1 MRTRI
6 KRKSQKQKT
15 RKAQKTNKIIKNRI
29 GTLRKGLLI
38 KYGYENVTS
47 LSVVQRHTALNK
59 AIRAY
64 GALSVS
70 RKLNAVY
77 IYNRKTNPSASRIF
91 KADRDWTLAKL
102 H

>member
-1 MRTRI
+1 MAM
-6 KRKSQKQKT
+6 QT
-15 RKAQKTNKIIKNRI
+15 RKMKKRSLI
-29 GTLRKGLLI
+29 GTLRKGLLA
-38 KYGYENVTS
+38 KYGYQDVTS
-47 LSVVQRHTALNK
+47 LSVIQRHTALNK

-77 IYNRKTNPSASRIF
+77 VYNRKTNPSVARVF
-91 KADRDWTLAKL
+91 KADRDWVLEKL

>member
-1 MRTRI
+1 MLT
-6 KRKSQKQKT
+6 QT
-15 RKAQKTNKIIKNRI
+15 RKKNRI
-29 GTLRKGLLI
+29 GTLKRGLLI
-38 KYGYENVTS
+38 KYGYHNVTS
-47 LSVVQRHTALNK
+47 LSVIQRHTALNK

-77 IYNRKTNPSASRIF
+77 VYNRKTNPSAARVF
-91 KADRDWTLAKL
+91 KADRDWTLKKL

>member
-1 MRTRI
+1 MSI
-6 KRKSQKQKT
+6 QT
-15 RKAQKTNKIIKNRI
+15 RKKNRI
-29 GTLRKGLLI
+29 GTLKRGLLV
-38 KYGYENVTS
+38 KFGYHNVTS

-77 IYNRKTNPSASRIF
+77 VYNRKTNPSAARVF
-91 KADRDWTLAKL
+91 KADRDWVSEQPARTR
-102 H
+102 

>member
-1 MRTRI
+1 MAIR
-6 KRKSQKQKT
+6 T
-15 RKAQKTNKIIKNRI
+15 RKAKKTNKTRKNRI
-29 GTLRKGLLI
+29 GTLRKGLLA
-38 KYGYENVTS
+38 KYGYQDVTS
-47 LSVVQRHTALNK
+47 LSVVQRHTAINK

-77 IYNRKTNPSASRIF
+77 VYNRKTNPSAARIF
-91 KADRDWTLAKL
+91 KADRDYVLAKL

>member
-1 MRTRI
+1 MAIR
-6 KRKSQKQKT
+6 T
-15 RKAQKTNKIIKNRI
+15 RKANKTKKNRI
-29 GTLRKGLLI
+29 GTLRKGLLA
-38 KYGYENVTS
+38 KYGYHNVTE
-47 LSVVQRHTALNK
+47 LSQQQRHTAINK

-77 IYNRKTNPSASRIF
+77 VYNRKTNPSAARVF
-91 KADRDWTLAKL
+91 KADRDYVLAKL

>member
-6 KRKSQKQKT
+6 KQKSQKQKT
-15 RKAQKTNKIIKNRI
+15 RKTNKNRI
-29 GTLRKGLLI
+29 GTLRKGLLA
-38 KYGYENVTS
+38 KYGYQDVTS
-47 LSVVQRHTALNK
+47 LSVVQRHTAINK

-77 IYNRKTNPSASRIF
+77 VYNRKTNPSAARIF
-91 KADRDWTLAKL
+91 KSDRDYVLAKL

>member
-15 RKAQKTNKIIKNRI
+15 RKTNKNRI
-29 GTLRKGLLI
+29 GTLRKGLLT
-38 KYGYENVTS
+38 KYGYEDVTS
-47 LSVVQRHTALNK
+47 LSVVQRHTAINK

-77 IYNRKTNPSASRIF
+77 VYNRKTNPSAARIF
-91 KADRDWTLAKL
+91 KADRDYVLAKL

>member
-1 MRTRI
+1 MAT
-6 KRKSQKQKT
+6 QT
-15 RKAQKTNKIIKNRI
+15 RKANKTKKNRI
-29 GTLRKGLLI
+29 GTLKKGLLI
-38 KYGYENVTS
+38 KYGYHNVTS
-47 LSVVQRHTALNK
+47 LSVGQRHTAINK

-77 IYNRKTNPSASRIF
+77 VYNRKTNPSAARIF
-91 KADRDWTLAKL
+91 KADRDYVLAKL

>member
-1 MRTRI
+1 MPT
-6 KRKSQKQKT
+6 QT
-15 RKAQKTNKIIKNRI
+15 RKKGRI
-29 GTLRKGLLI
+29 GTLKRGLLV
-38 KYGYENVTS
+38 KYGYHNVTS

-77 IYNRKTNPSASRIF
+77 VYNRKTNPSAARVF
-91 KADRDWTLAKL
+91 KADRDWVSEQPAL
-102 H
+102 

>member
-1 MRTRI
+1 MK
-6 KRKSQKQKT
+6 KRSL
-15 RKAQKTNKIIKNRI
+15 I
-29 GTLRKGLLI
+29 GTLRKGLLA
-38 KYGYENVTS
+38 KYGYQDVTS
-47 LSVVQRHTALNK
+47 LSVIQRHTALNK

-77 IYNRKTNPSASRIF
+77 VYNRKTNPSVARVF
-91 KADRDWTLAKL
+91 KADRDWVLEKL